1 VRQKGFVPLLI
12 ILLIVIL
19 GVVGYFGYIRT
30 SLFAKKVKVDVTEQ
44 YIQMSVY
51 CPENMVQSA
60 NDLIQKIHNR
70 NTDTSICNTQRKDE
84 FYACTDK
91 PSNTQCDK
99 TETDLKACLTTDSET
114 VSLIKKLDQLCN

>member
-1 VRQKGFVPLLI
+1 MKKNGLAPILI
-12 ILLIVIL
+12 ILIILVL
-19 GVVGYFGYIRT
+19 GVIGYFGYTRT

-44 YIQMSVY
+44 YIQKSVY

-60 NDLIQKIHNR
+60 EDLIQKIHNR
-70 NTDTSICNTQRKDE
+70 SIDTSICNTQRKDE

-99 TETDLKACLTTDSET
+99 AETDLKGCLTTDSET
-114 VSLIKKLDQLCN
+114 VGLIKQLDQLCN

>member
-1 VRQKGFVPLLI
+1 MKKNGFAPLI
-12 ILLIVIL
+12 IILIIAIL
-19 GVVGYFGYIRT
+19 GAVGYFGYIHT
-30 SLFAKKVKVDVTEQ
+30 SLFVKKVKVDVTED
-44 YIQMSVY
+44 YIVKSVY
-51 CPENMVQSA
+51 CPENMVQPA
-60 NDLIQKIHNR
+60 KDLIQKIHNR
-70 NTDTSICNTQRKDE
+70 NTDTNICNKQRKDE